1 MEYIKELVE
10 SELFFISL
18 LHQNS
23 QYFSSN
29 RKNSQNVNPWLQH
42 DTIIDRSRFNL
53 WRRINNFKRM
63 PKWLE
68 FIKYLVGVPTN
79 VDSEVLAII
88 KDNENV
94 SELFQCI
101 FILKK
106 SGRNTKFS
114 DWLWLWDRSLASARN
129 RQASSLCLLFYSR

>member
-1 MEYIKELVE
+1 
-10 SELFFISL
+10 
-18 LHQNS
+18 
-23 QYFSSN
+23 
-29 RKNSQNVNPWLQH
+29 
-42 DTIIDRSRFNL
+42 
-53 WRRINNFKRM
+53 M

-94 SELFQCI
+94 SEFLSFEK
-101 FILKK
+101 FKN

-114 DWLWLWDRSLASARN
+114 DWLRLWDRSLASARN
-129 RQASSLCLLFYSR
+129 